1 MKRARSPS
9 HSTDSTKLLKKSSVL
24 KSSSATT
31 AAITTA
37 TTAITTTTATTVT
50 TTVTT
55 TNDSDNTQDHHSS
68 QVAVIIPVHNAA
80 EYLAETLASIIAQT
94 YPHENI
100 SVHICDDAS
109 TDATADMLQEWSI
122 KFANNNIQCVLSTTY
137 APTTSTPTPTATAT
151 ATATATSSS
160 TQSFISR
167 ATGAGNAKNI
177 AVSTSSAQWLCFLDA
192 DDIMFPRR
200 IEKQHALAMSYPYEA
215 RPRLLI
221 GSGFVR
227 FPNDSTQFYTKWCN
241 ELKKDELTLQQYRE
255 VTVIQPTWFLAR
267 AAFDAVGGYELQPT
281 QGTTTPI
288 PSDLIFFQAHF
299 DHNGLVDR
307 VEIPLV
313 MYRYLE
319 NSVSWK
325 ISRKDL
331 LRVRLRALERRVL
344 SCWNHF
350 TIWGAGRDGKTVIN
364 ELNKEYMIKCV
375 GFCDVDENKIKRG
388 YHNPRKG
395 IQLPVI
401 HFRDVKPPLL
411 ICVAMGRTGGELEK
425 NIASLGLKEG
435 VDYWHVI

>member
-1 MKRARSPS
+1 
-9 HSTDSTKLLKKSSVL
+9 
-24 KSSSATT
+24 
-31 AAITTA
+31 
-37 TTAITTTTATTVT
+37 
-50 TTVTT
+50 
-55 TNDSDNTQDHHSS
+55 
-68 QVAVIIPVHNAA
+68 
-80 EYLAETLASIIAQT
+80 
-94 YPHENI
+94 
-100 SVHICDDAS
+100 
-109 TDATADMLQEWSI
+109 
-122 KFANNNIQCVLSTTY
+122 
-137 APTTSTPTPTATAT
+137 
-151 ATATATSSS
+151 
-160 TQSFISR
+160 
-167 ATGAGNAKNI
+167 
-177 AVSTSSAQWLCFLDA
+177 
-192 DDIMFPRR
+192 MFPRR
-200 IEKQHALAMSYPYEA
+200 IEMQHALAMSYSYVA

-227 FPNDSTQFYTKWCN
+227 FPNDSTHFYTKWCN

-375 GFCDVDENKIKRG
+375 GFCDVDENKIQRG